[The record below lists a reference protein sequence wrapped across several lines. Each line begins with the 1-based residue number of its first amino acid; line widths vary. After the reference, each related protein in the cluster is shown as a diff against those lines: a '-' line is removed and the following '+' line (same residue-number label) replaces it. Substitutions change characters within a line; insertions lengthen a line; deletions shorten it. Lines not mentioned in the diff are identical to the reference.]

1 MVLALLVILL
11 KLKPKYCFKKILFK
25 ARLHF
30 FVSFSFETQFE
41 VHLNDPELV
50 FEVKETYCSN
60 HGNPAMVHSR
70 SDSEKLDSLLDEDYQ
85 L

>member
-1 MVLALLVILL
+1 M
-11 KLKPKYCFKKILFK
+11 
-25 ARLHF
+25 
-30 FVSFSFETQFE
+30 
-41 VHLNDPELV
+41 HLNDPEQV

-70 SDSEKLDSLLDEDYQ
+70 LDSEKLDSLLDEDYQ

>member
-1 MVLALLVILL
+1 MVLVLLLILL
-11 KLKPKYCFKKILFK
+11 KFKPKYCFKKISYEV
-25 ARLHF
+25 RLHF
-30 FVSFSFETQFE
+30 LVSFSFETQFE
-41 VHLNDPELV
+41 VHLNDPEQV

-70 SDSEKLDSLLDEDYQ
+70 LDSEKLDSLLDEDYQ